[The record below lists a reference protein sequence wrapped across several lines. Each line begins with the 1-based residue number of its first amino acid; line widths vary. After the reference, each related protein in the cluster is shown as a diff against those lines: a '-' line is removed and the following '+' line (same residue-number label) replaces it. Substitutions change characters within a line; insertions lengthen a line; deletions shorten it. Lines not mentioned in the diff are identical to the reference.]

1 MKRSVVS
8 FCLLSLAA
16 CLAFA
21 EKTTDVTEVGKDHFE
36 ADFAS
41 GGLVRMHVRSSE
53 LRIIGSDENKIQVHY
68 WGRSADKSNEVKVSL
83 KTAGSTGELRIS
95 GGPHNNFEIEI
106 RVPRNSHLYL
116 RVPAGDVEVSG
127 LTGDKDV
134 EVHAGDVR
142 IGIGDPEDY
151 ARVDASVNAGDIDA
165 APFGASKSG
174 LFRSFRKQGAGKYQ
188 LHAHVGAG
196 DLTLRP

>member
-1 MKRSVVS
+1 MKRLLVS
-8 FCLLSLAA
+8 LCLLSLAA
-16 CLAFA
+16 CLALA
-21 EKTTDVTEVGKDHFE
+21 EKSTDVTEVGKNHFE
-36 ADFAS
+36 AEFAP
-41 GGLVRMHVRSSE
+41 GGLLRMHICSSE
-53 LRIIGSDENKIQVHY
+53 LRVIGSDENKIQIHY
-68 WGRSADKSNEVKVSL
+68 WGKNTDKGDEVKVSL
-83 KTAGSTGELRIS
+83 KTAGNTGELRIS

-106 RVPRNSHLYL
+106 RVPKNSDLYL

-142 IGIGDPEDY
+142 IEIGDPEDY

-174 LFRSFRKQGAGKYQ
+174 LFRSFRRQGNGKYQ